1 LSYFRSWWRRIDRT
15 TPGEQAQT
23 PHGNLDGT
31 TPRRQRK
38 RTAGGLLEIQSQ
50 ARRYV
55 KIAVLSCRRRRGRR
69 PETPALQARELS
81 AETKE
86 TMSVIYA
93 KGETMI

>member
-1 LSYFRSWWRRIDRT
+1 
-15 TPGEQAQT
+15 
-23 PHGNLDGT
+23 
-31 TPRRQRK
+31 
-38 RTAGGLLEIQSQ
+38 LLEIQFQ

-55 KIAVLSCRRRRGRR
+55 KIAVLSRRRRRGRR
-69 PETPALQARELS
+69 PETHALQARELS

>member
-1 LSYFRSWWRRIDRT
+1 
-15 TPGEQAQT
+15 
-23 PHGNLDGT
+23 
-31 TPRRQRK
+31 
-38 RTAGGLLEIQSQ
+38 LLEIQSQ

-55 KIAVLSCRRRRGRR
+55 KIAVLSRRRPRGRR
-69 PETPALQARELS
+69 PDMHALQARELS

>member
-50 ARRYV
+50 ARRYA
-55 KIAVLSCRRRRGRR
+55 KIAVLSCRR

-86 TMSVIYA
+86 TMSVIYE
-93 KGETMI
+93 GETMI